1 MLSIML
7 RAFELSRFESVF
19 YDELR
24 VRLAQEC
31 IRIARE
37 FEDYIDGLPDKD
49 ESKRSRALAL
59 TNLEQAVMWTMRALR
74 DDQRAD
80 SRD

>member
-1 MLSIML
+1 MG
-7 RAFELSRFESVF
+7 RFESVF

-24 VRLAQEC
+24 VRLANEC

-37 FEDYIDGLPDKD
+37 FEDYIDGLPDKQ
-49 ESKRSRALAL
+49 ESIRSRRLAL

-74 DDQRAD
+74 DDQIAD
-80 SRD
+80 AQG